1 MAHGRAVD
9 TDCHLRGGRN
19 YRENIKEVSM
29 GNRSIKIKTTCSAN
43 HVNTTLASP
52 LAPLGD
58 VRDASVQIRQINNIP
73 EDVPTAAVIRLFA
86 GTCDITGLCGNG
98 HRERLEF
105 DYSELGYG
113 KIIR

>member
-1 MAHGRAVD
+1 
-9 TDCHLRGGRN
+9 
-19 YRENIKEVSM
+19 M
-29 GNRSIKIKTTCSAN
+29 GTRSIKIKTTCN
-43 HVNTTLASP
+43 GMHVNTTLASP

-73 EDVPTAAVIRLFA
+73 ADVPTAAVIRLFA